1 MKNKILFLL
10 MFLCGA
16 AVKLD
21 DATFKVGRRYFDQ
34 GLYTE
39 AEKRF
44 LDIVRKFP
52 DSKHYRDSLFYLGQ
66 TYAHMNKFQAAL
78 QYYKVLLNK
87 ARTVKEKQSALLGI
101 AKSWLQ
107 MGVHAKAAEFYS
119 FYASE
124 YPESEYTP
132 AALYFAG
139 IARERENNIKN
150 AIEKYRLILEMY
162 PNSDYYA
169 KAIEKVAVLDS
180 QTPEELFAIGNA
192 KKISQPQTSLFAED
206 ELTLEN
212 IPGYNPTALKSQ
224 QVSEGLLPPLQ
235 QHQAL
240 TPSVVTQVIV
250 QQITPPAVVTQFVEV
265 PQQTVVE
272 DAISIKETISPANP
286 PLQEVVDSSLV
297 LLSNGMLIPAPT
309 PEEEAEQAKIAEYRR
324 QWEEELKIKEREN
337 NLKAAEGA
345 VEEMLKITDN
355 KAGILNAKE
364 IDLAQKQS
372 QIRSSVYKDLKNIEN
387 LRPTLPYQGK
397 PIQTN
402 TPAINTNTT
411 IPGPASVI
419 QNTETIDIEGVG
431 NGLDADIDETAAAP
445 SEYLDD
451 YQNAIY
457 TDESYEYSE

>member
-235 QHQAL
+235 HQTL

-265 PQQTVVE
+265 PEQTVVE

-364 IDLAQKQS
+364 IDLAQKQN

-387 LRPTLPYQGK
+387 LRPTLPYQSK

-431 NGLDADIDETAAAP
+431 NGLNADIDETAAAP